1 MEAQVTKVEEPQKTK
16 VGPELVAYVD
26 DEHKKLTIEV
36 TIPGAARKDIDLKMH
51 GDSFYLSAPARD
63 VEYVAAYSFCC
74 PVKPDKA
81 QASYDNGILT
91 IEAPFKD
98 PMEDSIKIPVKA

>member
-1 MEAQVTKVEEPQKTK
+1 MESQRTK
-16 VGPELVAYVD
+16 VGPEICAHVD
-26 DEHKKLTIEV
+26 DGHEKLTIEV
-36 TIPGAARKDIDLKMH
+36 TVPGASRKDIDLKMH

-81 QASYDNGILT
+81 QATYDNGILT
-91 IEAPFKD
+91 IEVPFKD
-98 PMEDSIKIPVKA
+98 PQEDAIKIPVKA